1 VPALEVE
8 IALHPPAAA
17 VLRAGL
23 LEGMA
28 EVCRAVRAQPEHRGL
43 RDMLLAVRVGPL
55 AQGEVGFAV
64 VAAAERRQP
73 AVEAMSMVVDHL
85 HSIELK

>member
-1 VPALEVE
+1 
-8 IALHPPAAA
+8 
-17 VLRAGL
+17 
-23 LEGMA
+23 
-28 EVCRAVRAQPEHRGL
+28 
-43 RDMLLAVRVGPL
+43 MLLAVRVGPL